1 MESIAVGDV
10 IQIHPD
16 QRALGG
22 CFAVVTEVRG
32 WGVIADVPVSR
43 AGVAP
48 VRLQESEYIRIGK
61 AEWVRP

>member
-1 MESIAVGDV
+1 
-10 IQIHPD
+10 
-16 QRALGG
+16 
-22 CFAVVTEVRG
+22 VVTEVRG

-43 AGVAP
+43 ESIAP